1 MVLHDASLI
10 EPMRL
15 WERQLAIGKWTSQ
28 LPNMTHDRRTS
39 WYSDVGYVLH
49 PADVKAPAW
58 SCAFWITSFY
68 TSPSSIST
76 SSWAN
81 RNGHHWWCFY
91 EYHFYHFQIRIHT
104 DYTPSL
110 SHVKTSTIII
120 NMVITS
126 VPSLGWLTL
135 VCFAGVTA
143 FYLWDWFHSL
153 RALTSNDYVITLL
166 FLSSQ
171 DNVNHERSFFGNS
184 RK

>member
-1 MVLHDASLI
+1 
-10 EPMRL
+10 
-15 WERQLAIGKWTSQ
+15 
-28 LPNMTHDRRTS
+28 MTHDRGQVDMVTWDTCCTPRMSRPPLGRVPSGLLPFT
-39 WYSDVGYVLH
+39 
-49 PADVKAPAW
+49 P
-58 SCAFWITSFY
+58 
-68 TSPSSIST
+68 SPSSIST
-76 SSWAN
+76 TSWAN

-91 EYHFYHFQIRIHT
+91 EYHFCHFQIKVHT

-110 SHVKTSTIII
+110 PHVKTSTIII